1 MKIRIDRA
9 ALLKALT
16 RVQSVVE
23 RRNTIP
29 ILGNVLLRAEGDHL
43 RLVAADQEMEVVD
56 SADAEIERAGAI
68 TTPAHMFFDII
79 RKFPEGAEI
88 RLETLPDRKDLMIFS
103 GRSRFQLATLPADDF
118 PNVANERFPTRFTV
132 PAAALARLAAKTRFA
147 ISTEETRY
155 YLNGVF
161 LHVAN
166 GTDDKLL
173 RAVATDGHRLALA
186 EMPAPEGSESMP
198 AIIVPRKTIQEMMRL
213 LQDVGEEVEMFVSES
228 RIRFES
234 GRIALMSKLIE
245 GSFPDYARVIPRGNR
260 SHLKV
265 ENQGFAAAVDRVA
278 TVSAERSRSVKMAV
292 DDGKVVVTVNH
303 PESGLATEEIYAETP
318 AEPLEIGFNAR
329 YLLDVCEQI
338 EGEDA
343 LFEFGDAGGPALVRD
358 SGDSSSLFVL
368 MPLRV

>member
-16 RVQSVVE
+16 RVQGIVE

-29 ILGNVLLRAEGDHL
+29 VLGNVLLKAEGDQL
-43 RLVAADQEMEVVD
+43 RLVAADTEMEVVD
-56 SADAEIERAGAI
+56 SADADVERAGAI
-68 TTPAHMFFDII
+68 TTPAHTFFEII

-88 RLETLPDRKDLMIFS
+88 RLETLSDPDKLMVFS
-103 GRSRFQLATLPADDF
+103 GRSRFQLATLPATDF
-118 PNVANERFPTRFTV
+118 PEVAAERFPTRFTV
-132 PAAALARLAAKTRFA
+132 SAAALARLLAKTRFA

-166 GTDDKLL
+166 GTDGKLL
-173 RAVATDGHRLALA
+173 RTVATDGHRLALA
-186 EMPAPEGSESMP
+186 EMPAPEGAQGMP
-198 AIIVPRKTIQEMMRL
+198 AIIVPRKMVQEMMRL
-213 LQDVGEEVEMFVSES
+213 LQEVGEEVEMFISES
-228 RIRFES
+228 RIRFEA
-234 GRIALMSKLIE
+234 GRVALMSKLIE
-245 GSFPDYARVIPRGNR
+245 GSFPDYVRVIPRGNR

-278 TVSAERSRSVKMAV
+278 TVSAERSRSVKMAL

-303 PESGLATEEIYAETP
+303 PDSGLAIEEVYAETP
-318 AEPLEIGFNAR
+318 ANPLEIGFNAR

-343 LFEFGDAGGPALVRD
+343 LFEFGDSGGPALVRD
-358 SGDSSSLFVL
+358 SGDHSSLFVL